1 MELWQEAIHSGAT
14 EHVRVDAVVASSS
27 EASCVVEEL
36 AESQQTMQAAQSPHL
51 LPLLPRPEMKYEIH
65 VDFNKGMWW
74 AIPHDLS
81 DPILEEW
88 LNGSQQVS
96 FIWDWKES
104 RRGSWQSDGAE
115 TSINRYIID
124 FDTMFQ
130 RNIDNERTRKV
141 KVVCILR

>member
-1 MELWQEAIHSGAT
+1 VLDGLLIVQSSLAMELWQEAIHSGAA
-14 EHVRVDAVVASSS
+14 EHVRV
-27 EASCVVEEL
+27 E
-36 AESQQTMQAAQSPHL
+36 QAAHSPHL

-74 AIPHDLS
+74 AMPHDLS
-81 DPILEEW
+81 DSILEEW
-88 LNGSQQVS
+88 FNGSQQVS

-104 RRGSWQSDGAE
+104 CRGSWQSDGAE

>member
-27 EASCVVEEL
+27 EASCVV
-36 AESQQTMQAAQSPHL
+36 
-51 LPLLPRPEMKYEIH
+51 KYEIH
-65 VDFNKGMWW
+65 VGFNKGMWW
-74 AIPHDLS
+74 AMPHDLS
-81 DPILEEW
+81 DSILEEW
-88 LNGSQQVS
+88 FNGSQQVS

-104 RRGSWQSDGAE
+104 CRGSWQSDGAE